1 MNDLIKMDL
10 QFFAEQP
17 QPADADET
25 ARDEEVQE
33 EKTLTQDEVNR
44 LISQQ
49 KSKAKDE
56 ALKEAEKDYQDKLDS
71 AVQQAISDYEAKS
84 KMNADELA
92 EYKAKEAQEKHQK
105 ELQDAQAKI
114 DELTRIN
121 QQRQIKDESVT
132 KLNELN
138 IPVTETTLS
147 LVSAGSLDDMSER
160 AGLLAQ
166 FANSLKNEYS
176 TATEPSTSGKNNFS
190 SGTAKS
196 RRDLFES
203 ANIIKNKK

>member
-1 MNDLIKMDL
+1 MNEKENDIEETDAVDTQEQVDTPEEPTVKV
-10 QFFAEQP
+10 AEMKRRLEKKDEDYQK
-17 QPADADET
+17 QLDELKTNQET
-25 ARDEEVQE
+25 A
-33 EKTLTQDEVNR
+33 
-44 LISQQ
+44 I
-49 KSKAKDE
+49 
-56 ALKEAEKDYQDKLDS
+56 
-71 AVQQAISDYEAKS
+71 QQAISDYEAKS

-92 EYKAKEAQEKHQK
+92 EYKAKEAEEKHQK

-203 ANIIKNKK
+203 ANIIKNKR

>member
-1 MNDLIKMDL
+1 MDKKDLMKMDL
-10 QFFAEQP
+10 QFFSEEE

-138 IPVTETTLS
+138 IPVNETTLS

-160 AGLLAQ
+160 AGLLAEYT
-166 FANSLKNEYS
+166 NVLKNEF
-176 TATEPSTSGKNNFS
+176 STSTTPSGSGGKQTNNTS
-190 SGTAKS
+190 IGQKLDNA
-196 RRDLFES
+196 R
-203 ANIIKNKK
+203 II